1 MHILKLRLLPAL
13 ALPLLLVAA
22 CGGSEAGNQTN
33 DLQIFWNVVGGR
45 CVDAGVL
52 NVQVEL
58 RDSGGDLYDTNRF
71 LCSNGRATFPQVP
84 TGTYEVILIGL
95 DRQNEATYKAGPK
108 RHTVEASEEPSELL
122 PPLDL
127 EIRRATLV
135 VTWSFT
141 IGRPCSFSGV
151 EEVEVSIWDTAIEQQ
166 VVRVVSECDL
176 DLKEQP
182 LLPDGTRPMGLV
194 VSDLVPRPVRVE
206 AFALDSDGLRRAAGV
221 LGEMSLNPGEVR
233 NLDIELYPCGG
244 HANVGCQ

>member
-13 ALPLLLVAA
+13 ALPLLLAAA
-22 CGGSEAGNQTN
+22 CGGPEGSNQTN
-33 DLQIFWNVVGGR
+33 DLVVFWNVVGGR

-58 RDSGGDLYDTNRF
+58 RDSGGALYDTNRF
-71 LCSNGRATFPQVP
+71 LCSNGRSTFADVP
-84 TGTYEVILIGL
+84 VGTYEVTLIGL
-95 DRQNEATYKAGPK
+95 DRENEATYKAGPK
-108 RHTVEASEEPSELL
+108 KHSVKAGEEPSELL

-141 IGRPCSFSGV
+141 SGRPCSFSGV
-151 EEVEVSIWDTAIEQQ
+151 EKVEISVWDTAIEQQ

-176 DLKEQP
+176 DIKEQP
-182 LLPDGTRPMGLV
+182 LLPDGTHPNGLV
-194 VSDLVPRPVRVE
+194 VPDVVPRPVRVE
-206 AFALDSDGLRRAAGV
+206 AFGIDSDGLRRAAGV
-221 LGEMSLNPGEVR
+221 LGEMSLNPGEIR